1 MSVWI
6 CSRAILA
13 WLLNLSTFPTVR
25 SWNSGKFV
33 INLGFITAIVIER
46 HSFKLLQNARL
57 IRESDLFEYC
67 GCESPNLNKINTK
80 ANIFNIIL
88 CLRGKKWDL
97 FLLRPDQAYPILWF
111 CVICCP
117 LFSRPVPPTLAEH
130 FLSALGEPPVKRERT
145 TNNLKSWNGT
155 GLDTTSFCIQ
165 RQIYYVEILHITD

>member
-117 LFSRPVPPTLAEH
+117 LFSRPVPQRKCFAVNLYCAKNWRKNCLKNWGKIVEKIVQN
-130 FLSALGEPPVKRERT
+130 LWKKLWKIVKKK
-145 TNNLKSWNGT
+145 L
-155 GLDTTSFCIQ
+155 
-165 RQIYYVEILHITD
+165 

>member
-25 SWNSGKFV
+25 SWNSGKFA

-88 CLRGKKWDL
+88 CLREKNEIYFCYDQTRPIPFYDFALFVVLSLFKGGCTNASKK
-97 FLLRPDQAYPILWF
+97 Y
-111 CVICCP
+111 
-117 LFSRPVPPTLAEH
+117 SPV
-130 FLSALGEPPVKRERT
+130 LGEPAVKREMT
-145 TNNLKSWNGT
+145 SYNAKS
-155 GLDTTSFCIQ
+155 
-165 RQIYYVEILHITD
+165 